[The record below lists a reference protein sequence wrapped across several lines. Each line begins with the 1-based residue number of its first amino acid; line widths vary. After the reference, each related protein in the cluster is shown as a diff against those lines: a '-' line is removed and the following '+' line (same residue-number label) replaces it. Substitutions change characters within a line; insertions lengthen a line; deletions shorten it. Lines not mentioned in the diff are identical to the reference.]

1 MALIV
6 DPDLLADSAVD
17 DGSTEVYINTS
28 TRTIKLNTKDR
39 VVSTVDSSG
48 NRTNVTTDLT

>member
-17 DGSTEVYINTS
+17 DGSTEVYINT
-28 TRTIKLNTKDR
+28 TTKTIKLNIVGDL
-39 VVSTVDSSG
+39 STDGVI
-48 NRTNVTTDLT
+48 